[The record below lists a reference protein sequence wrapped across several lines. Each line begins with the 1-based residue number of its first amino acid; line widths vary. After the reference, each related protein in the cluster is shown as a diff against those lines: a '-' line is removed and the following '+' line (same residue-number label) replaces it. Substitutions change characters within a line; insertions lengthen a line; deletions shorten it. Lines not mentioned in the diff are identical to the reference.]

1 MSKVSLKISLC
12 GRTYPITVAEQEQ
25 TRVLEAAKQINE
37 AIDQLKK
44 SYAVS
49 DSQDLL
55 AMASLQL
62 LIKSHANSNNA
73 TYKQIEQKLADLDQE
88 LSKLG
93 A

>member
-73 TYKQIEQKLADLDQE
+73 TFKQIEQKLADLDQE

>member
-44 SYAVS
+44 SYAVN

-62 LIKSHANSNNA
+62 LSHANSNNA
-73 TYKQIEQKLADLDQE
+73 TFKQIEQKLADLDQE

>member
-73 TYKQIEQKLADLDQE
+73 MFKQIEQKLADLDQE

>member
-44 SYAVS
+44 SYAVN

-62 LIKSHANSNNA
+62 LIKSHANSNNVMF
-73 TYKQIEQKLADLDQE
+73 KQIEQKLADLDQE

>member
-44 SYAVS
+44 RYA
-49 DSQDLL
+49 
-55 AMASLQL
+55 
-62 LIKSHANSNNA
+62 
-73 TYKQIEQKLADLDQE
+73 
-88 LSKLG
+88 
-93 A
+93 

>member
-12 GRTYPITVAEQEQ
+12 GRTYPINVAEQEQ
-25 TRVLEAAKQINE
+25 ARVLEAVKQINE

-44 SYAVS
+44 SYAVN
-49 DSQDLL
+49 DAQDLL

-62 LIKSHANSNNA
+62 LIKNHANSDNA
-73 TYKQIEQKLADLDQE
+73 TFKQIEEKLSDLDKE
-88 LSKLG
+88 LSRLG

>member
-44 SYAVS
+44 SYAVN

>member
-44 SYAVS
+44 SYAVN

-73 TYKQIEQKLADLDQE
+73 TFKQIEQNLADLDQE

>member
-44 SYAVS
+44 SYAVN

-73 TYKQIEQKLADLDQE
+73 TFKQIEQKLADLDQE